1 MIQTGVIILAAGAAT
16 RISKPKML
24 LPVNGKSILS
34 LLLDE
39 IKQLKPV
46 ETIVVTGY
54 YHKEIE
60 QHINKNQA
68 ELLYNQDWAKG
79 VSSSIRAGVLK
90 MLKKNRELANIL
102 IAVSDQPY
110 LNAALLQQMLNKRKQ
125 SGKGIVAASY
135 SHSIGTPVLFD
146 KKYFTDLQKLEG
158 DRGAKSILQTHF
170 DDIETVDFPMG
181 EMDIDTEEDYEAFCR
196 QKGGGHV

>member
-1 MIQTGVIILAAGAAT
+1 MNTGVIILAAGAAT

-24 LPVNGKSILS
+24 LPINGKSILS
-34 LLLDE
+34 LLLAE
-39 IKQLKPV
+39 VEQIKPV
-46 ETIVVTGY
+46 ATLIVTGH

-60 QHINKNQA
+60 QQIDQNET
-68 ELLYNQDWAKG
+68 ELLYNEDWAKG
-79 VSSSIRAGVLK
+79 VSTSIRVGVMQ
-90 MLKKNRELANIL
+90 MLEKNKRLDSIL

-110 LNAALLQQMLNKRKQ
+110 LNSALLQQMLVKKK

-146 KKYFTDLQKLEG
+146 KKYFPALQKLEG
-158 DRGAKSILQTHF
+158 DRGAKSILQAHF
-170 DDIETVDFPMG
+170 DDMETVDFPMG
-181 EMDIDTEEDYEAFCR
+181 EMDIDTEEDYEEFCR

>member
-34 LLLDE
+34 HLLHE
-39 IKQLKPV
+39 VKQLSPAV
-46 ETIVVTGY
+46 TIVVTGH

-60 QHINKNQA
+60 QHITKNQA
-68 ELLYNQDWAKG
+68 ELLYNEDWAKG
-79 VSSSIRAGVLK
+79 VSSSIRTGVLK
-90 MLKKNRELANIL
+90 MLEKNRELANIL

-110 LNAALLQQMLNKRKQ
+110 LNAALLQQMLDKRKQ

-158 DRGAKSILQTHF
+158 DRGAKSILQTYF

-196 QKGGGHV
+196 QKGGCHV